1 MMRKWEWIASKI
13 YEIEKAY
20 IRYQFAN
27 VKRLT
32 EEQIETREKS
42 RKIRDQCVKLKSVA
56 RRFDDFLNE
65 NYEQKTTEQW
75 REDYDDIID
84 KHISDSFAAFNML
97 GRIRHI
103 AGQCRY
109 CVACDQRIG
118 IKRAVERCGINIH
131 CCKFGEQFGN
141 TDCAG
146 DESVFQREWVIG
158 IIELE
163 KLMRDF

>member
-65 NYEQKTTEQW
+65 NYEQKTTGKW

-84 KHISDSFAAFNML
+84 KHVSASFTVFDML
-97 GRIRHI
+97 YHMQLDITGE
-103 AGQCRY
+103 CSY
-109 CVACDQRIG
+109 CVACNQRIG
-118 IKRAVERCGINIH
+118 IEIARELCLEQRNI
-131 CCKFGEQFGN
+131 CKFGEQFGCCL
-141 TDCAG
+141 D
-146 DESVFQREWVIG
+146 DDSVFHREFVCKF
-158 IIELE
+158 IELE